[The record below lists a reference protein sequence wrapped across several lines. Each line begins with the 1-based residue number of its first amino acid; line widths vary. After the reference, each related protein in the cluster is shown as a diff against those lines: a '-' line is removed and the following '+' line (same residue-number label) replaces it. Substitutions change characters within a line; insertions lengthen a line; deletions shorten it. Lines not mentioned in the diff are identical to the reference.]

1 MTIMGLVA
9 RRRLASRI
17 DAADSESRSWLLALR
32 GSGAEFET
40 ASAGLYTLLLRV
52 AHAELTRRRAS
63 HSLVGTELDDTA
75 HTIAADACVSILAKL
90 DDFRGES
97 RFTTWA
103 IKFAIFEVST
113 KLAQRAALSYHRSWD
128 SDDWSELPGRI
139 GLQPERVAEA
149 SELVAALTAAIQTE
163 LTELQRRLI
172 VEVVINQV
180 PLDVLTIELGATR
193 NALYKGIFDA
203 RRKLRASL
211 VASGFLEHGRG
222 DDVQ

>member
-1 MTIMGLVA
+1 
-9 RRRLASRI
+9 
-17 DAADSESRSWLLALR
+17 
-32 GSGAEFET
+32 
-40 ASAGLYTLLLRV
+40 
-52 AHAELTRRRAS
+52 
-63 HSLVGTELDDTA
+63 LDDTA